1 MFRGFKKAFKNRVNS
16 VDDVISDWYWRK
28 KYNTLLGELELLKE
42 VMRDDVYK
50 KTIKQIAQPLELAR
64 YKRESERLRRLLTAI
79 REERNELI
87 ADNKKLTNENKELMK
102 DI

>member
-1 MFRGFKKAFKNRVNS
+1 MV
-16 VDDVISDWYWRK
+16 SDWYWRK

-64 YKRESERLRRLLTAI
+64 YKRESERLRRLLTSI

-87 ADNKKLTNENKELMK
+87 ADNKKLTDENKKLMK